1 MRYLNKII
9 FINSAHIRYSET
21 MLDGNVHFNGT
32 QGTGKS
38 TILRA
43 LLFFYN
49 ADKQHLG
56 IKQGQEP
63 FDRFYFEHANSYIIY
78 EVQREIGPYSIIVS
92 RHQGSAAF
100 RFVDAP
106 YNKDWFV
113 TETGEVLS
121 EWNKIRQNIQKDG
134 LIDIS
139 QQIMSYQMYRDIIFG
154 NNSNLKNTKYLKY
167 ALASSIRYQNGRG
180 RLQDRAD

>member
-9 FINSAHIRYSET
+9 FINSAHIRYSEI

-63 FDRFYFEHANSYIIY
+63 FDRFYFENANSYI
-78 EVQREIGPYSIIVS
+78 V
-92 RHQGSAAF
+92 
-100 RFVDAP
+100 
-106 YNKDWFV
+106 
-113 TETGEVLS
+113 
-121 EWNKIRQNIQKDG
+121 
-134 LIDIS
+134 
-139 QQIMSYQMYRDIIFG
+139 
-154 NNSNLKNTKYLKY
+154 
-167 ALASSIRYQNGRG
+167 
-180 RLQDRAD
+180 